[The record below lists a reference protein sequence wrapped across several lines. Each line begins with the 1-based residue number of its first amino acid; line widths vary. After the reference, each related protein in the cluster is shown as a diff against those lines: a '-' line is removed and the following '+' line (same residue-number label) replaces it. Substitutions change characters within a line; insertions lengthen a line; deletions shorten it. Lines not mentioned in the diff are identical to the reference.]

1 MWTGEYYVRF
11 VTLPATIDGVT
22 VPNDDGS
29 FDIYLNDRISPQR
42 QLEKLH
48 HEISHIT
55 HDHFYRDDLNI
66 ASIERQADGYSH
78 SA

>member
-22 VPNDDGS
+22 VPNNDGS

-42 QLEKLH
+42 QREKLC
-48 HEISHIT
+48 HEISHIMQ
-55 HDHFYRDDLNI
+55 DHFYRDDLSI
-66 ASIERQADGYSH
+66 ASIEHQADGYSH